1 MYSAEFDYE
10 KVNSLTDAIRLLGST
25 PDSKLLAGGHSLIP
39 MMKLRLSQPAL
50 LVDISGISGL
60 KGIRLNNGMLEIGPL
75 TTHYEIATSSD
86 VSHSNPLMTMVANG
100 IGDPQVRNRGTIG
113 GNLAHADPAS
123 DWATVL
129 TALGA
134 TIHIQGSDGSRT
146 VEIGDFIEGP
156 FSTVL
161 DEGEIITSIHAPVL
175 SGHRHE
181 EHGGHD
187 HGHHDDHGHEHEH
200 GAVEIHGEV
209 GEYAKMAHPA
219 SFYAVI
225 GGAVIVTVEDNRCTA
240 ARVAVGGLVPKPIRT
255 TSVENA
261 LIGKELT
268 SDNVTD
274 AVNHMYDDLGDDILG
289 DVYASADFRRN
300 IAPIEVKHALLHAT
314 GVAHH

>member
-1 MYSAEFDYE
+1 MYSAKFDYQ

-25 PDSKLLAGGHSLIP
+25 PDAKLLAGGHSLIP
-39 MMKLRLSQPAL
+39 MMKLRLAQPSL
-50 LVDISGISGL
+50 LVDISGIASL

-86 VSHSNPLMTMVANG
+86 VSHSNPLMATVANG
-100 IGDPQVRNRGTIG
+100 IGDPLVRNRGTIG
-113 GNLAHADPAS
+113 GNLAHADPAA

-129 TALGA
+129 MALDA
-134 TIHIQGSDGSRT
+134 TIQIQGPSGTRT
-146 VEIGDFIEGP
+146 ADVGDFIHGP
-156 FSTVL
+156 FSTAL
-161 DEGEIITSIHAPVL
+161 AEDEIITSIHAPVL

-181 EHGGHD
+181 EHGHEHGHSDDHD
-187 HGHHDDHGHEHEH
+187 HGHDH

-225 GGAVIVTVEDNRCTA
+225 GGAVVVTVEDNRCTA

-255 TSVENA
+255 PSVENA
-261 LIGKELT
+261 LVGKELT
-268 SDNVTD
+268 SDNITH
-274 AVNHMYDDLGDDILG
+274 AVDQMYDDLGDDILG
-289 DVYASADFRRN
+289 DVYASAEFRRS

>member
-1 MYSAEFDYE
+1 MYSAEFDYQ

-39 MMKLRLSQPAL
+39 MMKLRLSQPSL

-134 TIHIQGSDGSRT
+134 TIHIQGSD
-146 VEIGDFIEGP
+146 
-156 FSTVL
+156 
-161 DEGEIITSIHAPVL
+161 
-175 SGHRHE
+175 
-181 EHGGHD
+181 
-187 HGHHDDHGHEHEH
+187 
-200 GAVEIHGEV
+200 
-209 GEYAKMAHPA
+209 
-219 SFYAVI
+219 
-225 GGAVIVTVEDNRCTA
+225 
-240 ARVAVGGLVPKPIRT
+240 
-255 TSVENA
+255 
-261 LIGKELT
+261 
-268 SDNVTD
+268 
-274 AVNHMYDDLGDDILG
+274 
-289 DVYASADFRRN
+289 
-300 IAPIEVKHALLHAT
+300 
-314 GVAHH
+314 